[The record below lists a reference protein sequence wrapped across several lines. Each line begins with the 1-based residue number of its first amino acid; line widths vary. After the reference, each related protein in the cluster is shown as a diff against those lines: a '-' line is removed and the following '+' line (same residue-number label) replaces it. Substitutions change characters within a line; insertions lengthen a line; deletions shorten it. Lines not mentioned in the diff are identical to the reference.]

1 MESPAKFREYAAE
14 CRRLMKQATPE
25 NRERLREI
33 AEAWDRCASDAEGA
47 AVRRESPISQQADGG
62 SSG

>member
-14 CRRLMKQATPE
+14 CRRLMNQATPE

-47 AVRRESPISQQADGG
+47 AAKRESPINRRVAQD
-62 SSG
+62 SSH